1 MLRTVNEYL
10 VIFGRQKGGGGYQ
23 GCAACCAEECSERQ
37 CKFCG
42 DSTDAE
48 IMQSVSASHL
58 TSSIWMKMIRMPS
71 AAFVLYMLLGKG
83 VSQKCKI
90 LTDGM
95 GASFDTNERCVH
107 KVSSD
112 SRSNIFALLCCVI
125 SKYFM

>member
-1 MLRTVNEYL
+1 MG
-10 VIFGRQKGGGGYQ
+10 GREEGADIK
-23 GCAACCAEECSERQ
+23 AALYAAPRSCSEWQ

-42 DSTDAE
+42 DSTDAG

-58 TSSIWMKMIRMPS
+58 TSSIWMKMIQTAS
-71 AAFVLYMLLGKG
+71 AAFVLYMPLGEG

-107 KVSSD
+107 KISSD
-112 SRSNIFALLCCVI
+112 SRSNIFALLCCVF
-125 SKYFM
+125 SKYFV